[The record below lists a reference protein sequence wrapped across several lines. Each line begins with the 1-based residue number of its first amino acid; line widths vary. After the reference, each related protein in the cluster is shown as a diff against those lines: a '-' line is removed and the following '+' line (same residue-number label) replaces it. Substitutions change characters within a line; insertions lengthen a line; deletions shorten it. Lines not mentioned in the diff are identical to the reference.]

1 MIGRARPERSLRG
14 RALAL
19 LARREHSPWELR
31 RKLAPHAESAEAL
44 DALLAA
50 LEREKLLSA
59 DRFVESLVHRRSPGF
74 GTARIRQELQSHAL
88 PRPLVEAATA
98 SLRDGELARARDV
111 WARRFGVVAT
121 DPRER
126 ARQQRFLAQRG
137 FSIEVIRRVV
147 QSGDDD

>member
-1 MIGRARPERSLRG
+1 VIARARPERSLRG

-44 DALLAA
+44 DALLAS
-50 LEREKLLSA
+50 LEQEKLLSA
-59 DRFVESLVHRRSPGF
+59 DRFVESLVHRRGGAF
-74 GTARIRQELQSHAL
+74 GAARIRQELQGHAL

-98 SLRDGELARARDV
+98 SLRGDELARARSV
-111 WARRFGVVAT
+111 WERRFGAVAT

-126 ARQQRFLAQRG
+126 LRQQRFLAQRG
-137 FSIEVIRRVV
+137 FALDVIRRVV
-147 QSGDDD
+147 RADDD